1 MLSSTSKKGLLLLYL
16 LLQTK
21 LTYYSTLEEDKK
33 PVEAKFSDKP
43 EIPRRPKKPQ
53 PAESNSN
60 GETNGD
66 AVDTVDAEHKG
77 VKRPHTEDGGQPLK
91 KVKITPSGAE
101 IVDLDQ
107 NEGHASG
114 GAIVID
120 D

>member
-1 MLSSTSKKGLLLLYL
+1 
-16 LLQTK
+16 
-21 LTYYSTLEEDKK
+21 LEEDKK

-43 EIPRRPKKPQ
+43 EIPRRPKKSQ

-60 GETNGD
+60 GDTNGE
-66 AVDTVDAEHKG
+66 VVEAEPKG

-91 KVKITPSGAE
+91 KVKITPSGAD
-101 IVDLDQ
+101 IVDVDQ
-107 NEGHASG
+107 NEGHVRG